1 MARRSAEYGV
11 HIDGPISVDMK
22 AVKARKDKVV
32 SESVKSLTDLLAG
45 HETLEYTSV
54 AKLKG

>member
-1 MARRSAEYGV
+1 M

-32 SESVKSLTDLLAG
+32 SESVKSLTDLLAR
-45 HETLEYTSV
+45 HEALEYTSV
-54 AKLKG
+54 AKLKD